1 MTDKEKG
8 EKLSWCIIRYI
19 TDVYKGIREKDYLI
33 RRDMYDLK
41 MMLLQALAMAACT
54 NDIQIIGNAQRVVEN
69 IILNLSAKGSEG
81 GIERE
86 YTVVKV
92 VTTVFTVIKGE
103 VKIRK
108 LKLVH
113 TNAEYVDAY
122 LHGSYLP
129 VWMLVGA
136 RRVLQLIKLE
146 IRRKPKYSFN

>member
-1 MTDKEKG
+1 MTDDRI
-8 EKLSWCIIRYI
+8 KLSQGIAGYI
-19 TDVYKGIREKDYLI
+19 TDVYQGRRERDYQLMH
-33 RRDMYDLK
+33 DNYDLK
-41 MMLLQALAMAACT
+41 MVFLQALQCAART
-54 NDIQIIGNAQRVVEN
+54 DDIQIIGNAQRVVEN